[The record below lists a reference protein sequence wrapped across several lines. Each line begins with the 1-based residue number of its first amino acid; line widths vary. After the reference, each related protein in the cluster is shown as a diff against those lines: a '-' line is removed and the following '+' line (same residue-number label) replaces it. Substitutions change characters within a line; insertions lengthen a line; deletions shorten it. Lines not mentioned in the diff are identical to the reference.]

1 VVVQY
6 GRKTHSLNLE
16 VAVMASLSSV
26 SKLSTIVGMT
36 VVVFLVDWLYVLYIT
51 SHGFDLRTE
60 SFKIAGLSISVP
72 LQWLPVIGIVI
83 VAFVAW
89 YDVSARIFPRR
100 GFNIDPMG
108 GLRLLRAVAVSLALF
123 ICALYLPY
131 LIGSNWFWARLS
143 DLSKSFSLI
152 QSFSLAL
159 LSTDESAMSLD
170 PLWQYS
176 LSQVLA
182 AAVMV
187 FSAWFFARLTRH
199 PRPQR

>member
-1 VVVQY
+1 
-6 GRKTHSLNLE
+6 
-16 VAVMASLSSV
+16 MAFLSSTA
-26 SKLSTIVGMT
+26 KLSTITGMT
-36 VVVFLVDWLYVLYIT
+36 IVVFLVDWLYVLYIT

-60 SFKIAGLSISVP
+60 SLKLAGSSVSVP
-72 LQWLPVIGIVI
+72 LQWLPVVGIVI
-83 VAFVAW
+83 VAFVTW

-100 GFNIDPMG
+100 GFNIDPIG

-123 ICALYLPY
+123 ICALYVPY

-143 DLSKSFSLI
+143 DLSRSFSSI

-176 LSQVLA
+176 ISQVLA
-182 AAVMV
+182 AAVMI
-187 FSAWFFARLTRH
+187 FSAWFFARLARR
-199 PRPQR
+199 PRLQR